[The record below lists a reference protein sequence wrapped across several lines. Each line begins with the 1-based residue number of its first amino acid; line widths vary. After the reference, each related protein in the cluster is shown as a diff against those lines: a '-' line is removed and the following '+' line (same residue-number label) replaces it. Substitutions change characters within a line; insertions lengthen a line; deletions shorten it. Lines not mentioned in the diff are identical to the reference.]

1 MEGSI
6 VAAGSGRCRCED
18 FGPPGA
24 PVAPREWVEMSQ
36 CRAGGTHQRPL
47 QSGSFYTDAQDG
59 TPLGR
64 SGCRKREGESET
76 EEEVKKATAV
86 KGTIL
91 HQRKQ
96 SQN

>member
-1 MEGSI
+1 MEGSSA
-6 VAAGSGRCRCED
+6 AAGSVRCRCED

-36 CRAGGTHQRPL
+36 CHAGGTHRRPL

-64 SGCRKREGESET
+64 SGCRKREGECET
-76 EEEVKKATAV
+76 EEEVKKAMAV
-86 KGTIL
+86 KRTIID
-91 HQRKQ
+91 HRKLTFH
-96 SQN
+96 